1 MSGAQLDI
9 WMTTETIFPAKRTA
23 FPWSSALMLGLV
35 SFALTLFCLELI
47 KVSGQIST
55 LWFST
60 ALMSIIVFRQHSR
73 SLPLLL
79 LACYLGICAAN
90 ALVLGPT
97 VASLKFPL
105 VNLIQALICGGLLRL
120 LLDRRAPLDSLKSWA
135 KLMVVGGLFAPLL
148 GGLLA
153 SWALTFDSDIPVR
166 FFSTWVISEV
176 IGMLALGP
184 VCMLWRKDL
193 MRTLRHHHALTET
206 LLTLVI
212 TLILCYG
219 AIRYLPWPFTFVI
232 VVLFYSAV
240 RLPRFDAF
248 VVFFATVTMMTF
260 MVAFDVMPLQN
271 RSALA
276 AHTAGWLPFLMA
288 LIPSHMMALVMHS
301 FREEKAHITESE
313 TRFRHAMEYS
323 AIGMALVSPG
333 GTWLQVNKSFCSLIG
348 YSESELKSLTFQQ
361 LTHPDDLDLDLAQLH
376 ALLAGEIES
385 YSLEKRYFR
394 KDGHIIWTRLT
405 ASLVRDSESQPLY
418 FISQIADISDLK
430 KTEEVNRRLMQR
442 ITLANEAG
450 GIGVWEW
457 SLKTGKMSWDNRM
470 FQLYGLD
477 PSGQATYLTWANSLL
492 PEDRQAAID
501 AFDTAIKTASPVD
514 MQFRIETAQGIR
526 YLRSQA
532 TLILDEKGNVE
543 RMLGINQDITA
554 MHQLTDAL
562 YQEKERM
569 HITLDAIGEAVIST
583 DEEMRVTFMN
593 PVAESMSGWTQEQAA
608 GKPLNDILRITRGSD
623 GPQLESLLLCS
634 LPLEKSSPDADAD
647 LVLHNSAGHQYGIDY
662 SITPLKTLEG
672 ENIGSVMV
680 IQDVSESREMLRR
693 LSYSAS
699 HDMLTRL
706 PNRVSFEQQLK
717 QLLQSAHENQQQH
730 ALVFVDLDRF
740 KAVNDTAGHA
750 AGDAL
755 LREISAVMKHHLR
768 STDFLA
774 RLGGDEFGIL
784 LQACPLEKAREIVGR
799 IVDAVNDYRFLWE
812 SRLHRVGAS
821 AGITLLHADN
831 YQASDVM
838 AQADLACYNAKHNGR
853 GQLSVYD
860 AQQATALKPALSRSE
875 NEQIISHQP
884 MRLWVSAVAPPRK
897 PQSVSFYLADMQLFT
912 PQGQEIDEA
921 TFREGLMDPALFIA
935 LDRKLIAEFFQHYA
949 QGVVC
954 KALTVALPLSGYA
967 LRDDGFIS
975 DLLGT
980 LGRFGISADLLCF
993 TVSAE
998 AMLNADAKVLNN
1010 VGRLRTTGCK
1020 LVLRDFGQQL
1030 DAFSQLPGE
1039 MIDYLLLN
1047 PALTANIHANLM
1059 DEMMVSILQGH
1070 AQRLGIATLAGPVEQ
1085 PVALT
1090 TLANIGVDG
1099 VWGSAIAQREPL
1111 NALLMNSYFA
1121 IK

>member
-1 MSGAQLDI
+1 
-9 WMTTETIFPAKRTA
+9 MTTETIFTAKRTA
-23 FPWSSALMLGLV
+23 FPWSRALALGAL

-47 KVSGQIST
+47 KVSGKISS

-60 ALMSIIVFRQHSR
+60 ALMSIVVFRQHSK

-79 LACYLGICAAN
+79 LGCYIGVSAAN
-90 ALVLGPT
+90 AMVLGPT
-97 VASLKFPL
+97 LSSLKFPL
-105 VNLIQALICGGLLRL
+105 INLIQALVCGGLLRL
-120 LLDRRAPLDSLKSWA
+120 LLDRRSPMDSLMSWA
-135 KLMVVGGLFAPLL
+135 KLMVVGGLFAPVL

-153 SWALTFDSDIPVR
+153 SWALNLDGSASVH
-166 FFSTWVISEV
+166 FFSTWVISEM

-184 VCMLWRKDL
+184 VCLLWRNDL
-193 MRTLRHHHALTET
+193 LRNPKHQHALFETVLT
-206 LLTLVI
+206 LLI
-212 TLILCYG
+212 TLILCYS

-240 RLPRFDAF
+240 RLPRFEAF
-248 VVFFATVTMMTF
+248 VVFFATVAMMTF
-260 MVAFDVMPLQN
+260 MVAFDLMPLQN

-276 AHTAGWLPFLMA
+276 ANTAGWLPFLMA

-323 AIGMALVSPG
+323 AIGMALVSPEG
-333 GTWLQVNKSFCSLIG
+333 QWLQVNKSFCDLIG
-348 YSESELKSLTFQQ
+348 YQESELQALTFQQ
-361 LTHPDDLDLDLAQLH
+361 LTHPDDLDLDMSQLK
-376 ALLAGEIES
+376 ALLAGNIES
-385 YSLEKRYFR
+385 YSMEKRYFR
-394 KDGHIIWTRLT
+394 KDGQIVWARLT
-405 ASLVRDSESQPLY
+405 ASLVRDADTMPLY
-418 FISQIADISDLK
+418 FISQIADITDLK
-430 KTEEVNRRLMQR
+430 KTEEVNRRLMAR

-450 GIGVWEW
+450 GIGVWDW
-457 SLKTGKMSWDNRM
+457 SLKTGKMSWDKRM

-477 PSGQATYLTWANSLL
+477 ASGQATYLTWVNSLI
-492 PEDRQAAID
+492 PEDRQMAVD
-501 AFDTAIKTASPVD
+501 AFDTAIKTSSSID
-514 MQFRIETAQGIR
+514 LQFRIETAEGIR
-526 YLRSQA
+526 YIRSQA
-532 TLILDEKGNVE
+532 SLILDEKGNVD
-543 RMLGINQDITA
+543 RMLGINQDVTP
-554 MHQLTDAL
+554 MYQLTDAL

-583 DEEMRVTFMN
+583 DEEMCVTFMN
-593 PVAESMSGWTQEQAA
+593 PVAESMSGWTQENAA
-608 GKPLNDILRITRGSD
+608 GKPVSDILRITQGSN
-623 GPQLESLLLCS
+623 GPELESLLLCE
-634 LPLEKSSPDADAD
+634 LPSEKSTPDADAD
-647 LVLHNSAGHQYGIDY
+647 LVLHNSAGQQFGIDY

-672 ENIGSVMV
+672 DDIGSVMV
-680 IQDVSESREMLRR
+680 IKDVSESREMMRR

-717 QLLQSAHENQQQH
+717 YLLQTASEKQQRH

-755 LREISAVMKHHLR
+755 LRELSAVMKHHLR

-784 LQACPLEKAREIVGR
+784 LQDCSLEKARDIIGR

-812 SRLHRVGAS
+812 GRLHRVGAS
-821 AGITLLHADN
+821 AGITLLDDRN
-831 YQASDVM
+831 CQSSEVM

-860 AQQATALKPALSRSE
+860 GQQNTALKPAFSRLE
-875 NEQIISHQP
+875 NAQIIAQQP
-884 MRLWVSAVAPPRK
+884 LRLLVSAVAPPRK
-897 PQSVSFYLADMQLFT
+897 PQSVSFYLAEMQLFT

-921 TFREGLMDPALFIA
+921 TFRQGLNDADLFLA

-967 LRDDGFIS
+967 LRDDAFIS
-975 DLLGT
+975 DLMGT
-980 LGRFGISADLLCF
+980 LGRFGISADLLHF
-993 TVSAE
+993 VVSAE
-998 AMLNADAKVLNN
+998 AMLNADANVLHN
-1010 VGRLRTTGCK
+1010 VERLRAPGCK
-1020 LVLRDFGQQL
+1020 LVLRDFGQNL
-1030 DAFSQLPGE
+1030 DAFSQLPGGV
-1039 MIDYLLLN
+1039 IDYLLLN
-1047 PALTANIHANLM
+1047 KELTANVHCNLM

-1070 AQRLGIATLAGPVEQ
+1070 AQRMGIATLVGPVEL

-1099 VWGSAIAQREPL
+1099 VWGSVISEREPL
-1111 NALLMNSYFA
+1111 NGLLMNSYFA